1 MSILTEP
8 KNALVKQ
15 YGKQLAMNGV
25 KLRVTRDALRA
36 LAEEAV
42 RRLRG
47 IPGLL
52 AVDIDTERGGQELQV
67 QIDRDR
73 SRRLGIDP
81 RAVSS
86 GIGYTMRGQEV
97 GRFPGADGRDL
108 GPETLADLRHLPRNI
123 GEAVPQGPQVE
134 RRSPD
139 EQDPPAARPDAGDRR
154 GHIGE
159 PAGDVVR
166 LRRGDD
172 VDEVVRHL
180 PPFSRPR
187 LGGADVEPAV
197 DRHRVDTDDL
207 RP

>member
-1 MSILTEP
+1 MGRRGERGRQGHPAGSHLERADDPLGVIL
-8 KNALVKQ
+8 V
-15 YGKQLAMNGV
+15 
-25 KLRVTRDALRA
+25 DAAGRF
-36 LAEEAV
+36 
-42 RRLRG
+42 
-47 IPGLL
+47 
-52 AVDIDTERGGQELQV
+52 AVDPGQ
-67 QIDRDR
+67 
-73 SRRLGIDP
+73 
-81 RAVSS
+81 AVVEH
-86 GIGYTMRGQEV
+86 G
-97 GRFPGADGRDL
+97 GADGRDL